1 MRVPIDAPPRPACR
15 YYGGKW
21 RDAPWI
27 IQHLPPHDSYNE
39 PCGGGGSVLL
49 RKPAVPLET
58 YNDLDGEAVNYFRVI
73 RDHIEELAQ
82 LIRYTPWAR
91 EEYEACLDRDPDADP
106 DPVERARRFW
116 VLTAMGINGGSSG
129 NKPGMRFSTTAPPK
143 AAEVLNRDAIIA
155 SLYRVADRLRTVQLE
170 NRDALEVIEA
180 YGMHGGSLTYFDP
193 PYLGETRRH
202 DNIYAVEAAGPR
214 LHVAAARLLRE
225 SRGFVVVSGYA
236 SDLYRELY
244 EEHGWKR
251 VDKESQINT
260 GAKRIESLWLNP
272 ATVEILTLPV
282 QGELFSP

>member
-1 MRVPIDAPPRPACR
+1 MQVPIDAPPRPACR

-73 RDHIEELAQ
+73 RDHIEELAR

-91 EEYEACLDRDPDADP
+91 EEYEACRERDPDA

-129 NKPGMRFSTTAPPK
+129 NHPGMRFTTKSPPK
-143 AAEVLNRDAIIA
+143 AAGVLNREAIIQN
-155 SLYRVADRLRTVQLE
+155 LYHVADRLRTVQME
-170 NRDALEVIEA
+170 NRDALEVIEV
-180 YGMHGGSLTYFDP
+180 YGMHADSLTYFDP
-193 PYLGETRRH
+193 PYLPETREYSDVYH
-202 DNIYAVEAAGPR
+202 VEADPA
-214 LHVAAARLLRE
+214 LHINAAQLLHK
-225 SRGFVVVSGYA
+225 SQGFAVVSGYA

-251 VDKESQINT
+251 VDKESAT
-260 GAKRIESLWLNP
+260 SMGGKRVESLWLNP
-272 ATVEILTLPV
+272 ATVKALTLPV
-282 QGELFSP
+282 QGELFNP